1 MVKLKVKDCMKFP
14 VQSIESTKTIKDA
27 AKLMHEHKIG
37 SLIITKN
44 GKFDIITERD
54 VLKAVAEDKLN
65 LTLDITMEDPLIT
78 IDQESSVGRAAQ
90 TMLIKGFRR
99 LAVTDNSGK
108 IIGIV
113 NVRDVVMIVHEGFLA
128 LLDL

>member
-14 VQSIESTKTIKDA
+14 VRSIESTKTIKDA
-27 AKLMHEHKIG
+27 AELMHEHKIG

-44 GKFDIITERD
+44 DKYDIITERD
-54 VLKAVAEDKLN
+54 VLKAVAENKLD

-78 IDQESSVGRAAQ
+78 IDQESSIGRAAQ
-90 TMLIKGFRR
+90 TMLMKGIRR
-99 LAVTDNSGK
+99 LAVTDSSGQ

-113 NVRDVVMIVHEGFLA
+113 NVRDVVMVVHEGFLA